1 MKKFDGIL
9 LCTDLDGTLLRND
22 KTISRE
28 NKEAIEYFKS
38 EGGLFTFITGRM
50 PYYVSD
56 MYEAINPNCPFGCI
70 NGGGIYDHRRGEYLW
85 TTQLDDSVSVLIEYI
100 DKNIPDIGIQVS
112 TFYKTYF
119 SKDSEAMTA
128 FRKAA
133 GLPNIIRHYSEVTEP
148 IGKIIFAD
156 FKESNIQLLEKLL
169 RSHEIADKFGFI
181 RSDKTL
187 FEIIPKGVNKGTLLT
202 KMAEILGID
211 MKRTVAIGDYNND
224 VPMLRAAGLGV
235 AVSNASEAAREA
247 ADHITVSNEEHAIAK
262 IISDLPSLMADNK
275 IL

>member
-9 LCTDLDGTLLRND
+9 MCTDLDGTLLRKD
-22 KTISRE
+22 KSISAE

-56 MYEAINPNCPFGCI
+56 MYESINPNCPFGCI
-70 NGGGIYDHRRGEYLW
+70 NGGGIYDHRSGEYVW
-85 TTQLDDSVSVLIEYI
+85 TATLDDSVRVLIEYI
-100 DKNIPDIGIQVS
+100 DKNIPEIGIQIS

-119 SKDSEAMTA
+119 CKESEAMA
-128 FRKAA
+128 EFRRAA
-133 GLPNIIRHYSEVTEP
+133 GLPNTVSHYNDVTEP
-148 IGKIIFAD
+148 IGKILFAD
-156 FKESNIQLLEKLL
+156 CEESNIQLLEKLL
-169 RSHEIADKFGFI
+169 KSHPLADRFGFV

-187 FEIIPKGVNKGTLLT
+187 FEIVPKGADKGTLLT
-202 KMAEILGID
+202 KMAELLGID

-235 AVSNASEAAREA
+235 AVSNAVASAREA

-262 IISDLPSLMADNK
+262 IISELQTLMSY
-275 IL
+275 